1 MFRYWWEEEMSW
13 KDILKYCEYHRNPPE
28 PIPAKEEEKMA
39 GAITTATPNITR
51 VAYSQRRKKRGKENE
66 EE

>member
-1 MFRYWWEEEMSW
+1 MSW
-13 KDILKYCEYHRNPPE
+13 RDILKV
-28 PIPAKEEEKMA
+28 A

-51 VAYSQRRKKRGKENE
+51 VAFSQRRKKRGKKDE

>member
-1 MFRYWWEEEMSW
+1 MTW
-13 KDILKYCEYHRNPPE
+13 KAILK
-28 PIPAKEEEKMA
+28 PIPEKEEEKMA

-51 VAYSQRRKKRGKENE
+51 VAYSQRRKKHGKENE